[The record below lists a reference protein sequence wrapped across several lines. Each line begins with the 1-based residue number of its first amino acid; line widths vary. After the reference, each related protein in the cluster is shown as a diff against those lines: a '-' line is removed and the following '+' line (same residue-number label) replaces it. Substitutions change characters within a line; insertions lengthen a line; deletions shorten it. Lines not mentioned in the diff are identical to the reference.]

1 MRESLLTR
9 LNSNTIRGLSAVS
22 LNKIVQIAGV
32 AVTVVLVP
40 RLFGPEDYGRFAF
53 ALSLAYLGQIL
64 GVFGTL
70 DVMGRFVPAMS
81 KAEASRLYMRHL
93 SLKAFIGIVCAL
105 ITVVAA
111 SLLTGWMQFN
121 WALLIGI
128 GVYIHILAWV
138 PFQFALGLN
147 RIGTWMAEQ
156 AWRQWT
162 LLFLLLLLLPP
173 FALTGALVALAIMEL
188 LFLGLGLWW
197 VRSYWRWR
205 DFGLDWSYLAPYLR
219 FGVGF
224 FLANLTAVALF
235 RSGPLLIEFLTGSS
249 VQTGFFNLALG
260 LFMLAYI
267 TSGQYAQ
274 SLIPEL
280 SRLLDHHQYPR
291 MIGWLRTF
299 AGWGWWLGIGAAA
312 LVWVLADRAVPV
324 VFGAEFAGAAG
335 AVKWISLGIPLAAL
349 VWTGNVTAT
358 IAGHGKTKFTAS
370 VVALI
375 CFVALTFWLAPVFG
389 AIGVSL
395 ALVSALVVNAL
406 VLFFVLR
413 RVVVIEGG
421 LSELV

>member
-1 MRESLLTR
+1 M
-9 LNSNTIRGLSAVS
+9 
-22 LNKIVQIAGV
+22 
-32 AVTVVLVP
+32 
-40 RLFGPEDYGRFAF
+40 
-53 ALSLAYLGQIL
+53 
-64 GVFGTL
+64 
-70 DVMGRFVPAMS
+70 
-81 KAEASRLYMRHL
+81 
-93 SLKAFIGIVCAL
+93 
-105 ITVVAA
+105 
-111 SLLTGWMQFN
+111 
-121 WALLIGI
+121 
-128 GVYIHILAWV
+128 
-138 PFQFALGLN
+138 
-147 RIGTWMAEQ
+147 
-156 AWRQWT
+156 
-162 LLFLLLLLLPP
+162 
-173 FALTGALVALAIMEL
+173 
-188 LFLGLGLWW
+188 
-197 VRSYWRWR
+197 
-205 DFGLDWSYLAPYLR
+205 
-219 FGVGF
+219 
-224 FLANLTAVALF
+224 ALF